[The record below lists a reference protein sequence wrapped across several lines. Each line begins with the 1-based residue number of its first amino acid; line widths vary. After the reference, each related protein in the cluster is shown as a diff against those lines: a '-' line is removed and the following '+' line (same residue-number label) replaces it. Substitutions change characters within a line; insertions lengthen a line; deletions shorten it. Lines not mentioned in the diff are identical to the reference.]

1 MGFDPQYGFFQG
13 IPSNEPIHVLVRVY
27 IIKANDLHPTDM
39 NGKAD
44 PYIVLQ
50 LGSKKITDKENYISK
65 QLNPV
70 FGKLVKHFNKKENI
84 KKILRINFI
93 FSKFFYIFATDVLK
107 LKLPFHKIQC

>member
-1 MGFDPQYGFFQG
+1 MYRKPLPKDIADHTIMGFDPQYGLFQG
-13 IPSNEPIHVLVRVY
+13 VPSNEPIHVLVRVY

-50 LGSKKITDKENYISK
+50 LGSKRISDKDNYISK

-70 FGKLVKHFNKKENI
+70 FGK
-84 KKILRINFI
+84 
-93 FSKFFYIFATDVLK
+93 
-107 LKLPFHKIQC
+107 